1 MAGRALPAGG
11 FNPLFHEQEPTEDE
25 QAAAIEAQDQIAHA
39 ILATFSSPPGKIALA
54 YLRSRTENA
63 PGFVAEMG
71 LWNGIAWGFCREGQ
85 NSIIRHIDELMHDAL
100 ENKT

>member
-11 FNPLFHEQEPTEDE
+11 FNPLFNEQEPTEEE
-25 QAAAIEAQDQIAHA
+25 QQSAKEAEAVIAQA

-54 YLRSRTENA
+54 YLRSRTENV
-63 PGFVAEMG
+63 PGFMAEMG

-85 NSIIRHIDELMHDAL
+85 NSIIRHIDTLMHNAL
-100 ENKT
+100 ENRT